1 MVHPHDFF
9 YELPQSRIARK
20 PLTHRTDSKLLV
32 VHRETKTISDSSF
45 SSLPSF
51 LSEGDVLVRNN
62 TKVFKARIFGKKP
75 TGGLVEVFLLENTEK
90 NSWECMT
97 KPGLKPGQVVV
108 FTDTLYATCTEYGSL
123 DTTRLLEFSEPL
135 DSVLQYTKAHGSV
148 PLPPYMHHT
157 PTSANEFEDAYQTT
171 YAKETGSVA
180 APTAGLHF
188 TPELDAKLRKNGIQ
202 IAEVTLHVGLGTFAP
217 LSQTQIDQKK
227 LHTERFVLSQKT
239 VDTITAAKKRGNKIV
254 AVGTTTTR
262 VLESCVDESNNLQP
276 QSGTTDLFIYPPS
289 TFRVVD
295 ALITNFH
302 LPESS
307 LLMLVTAF
315 AAAPNSSHSFTT
327 FQESIIGTAYQHAVK
342 SNYRFYSFGDAMLL
356 L

>member
-20 PLTHRTDSKLLV
+20 PLAHRSDSKLLV
-32 VHRETKTISDSSF
+32 VRREAQTFSDSHF

-51 LSEGDVLVRNN
+51 LTKGDVLVRNN

-75 TGGLVEVFLLENTEK
+75 TGGLVEVFLLENTE
-90 NSWECMT
+90 NNIWECMT
-97 KPGLKPGQVVV
+97 KPGLKPGQAVV
-108 FTDTLYATCTEYGSL
+108 FTDTLYATCKGYGSL
-123 DTTRLLEFSEPL
+123 ETTRLLDFSEPFDL
-135 DSVLQYTKAHGSV
+135 VLQYAHAHGSV

-157 PTSANEFEDAYQTT
+157 PTSANAFEDAYQTT

-188 TPELDAKLRKNGIQ
+188 TPELDSTLRENGIQ

-217 LSQTQIDQKK
+217 LAQTQIDQKK
-227 LHTERFVLSQKT
+227 LHTERFVLSQTT
-239 VDTITAAKKRGNKIV
+239 VDTITAAKQRGNKVI

-262 VLESCVDESNNLQP
+262 VLESCVDESNTLHP

-289 TFRVVD
+289 TFNVVD
-295 ALITNFH
+295 GLITNFH

-315 AAAPNSSHSFTT
+315 AAAPNTSHSFTT
-327 FQESIIGTAYQHAVK
+327 FQESIIGRAYEHAVK